1 MRRLDRPPP
10 AWRPSGPAL
19 PGGRTPRAS
28 NSWAMAANVVLPVRR
43 ISAITVR
50 VVALALAP
58 CPDLAA
64 RALPSWRCWPCRA
77 SCGPRLADALPRPL
91 CRYARIILRTLTC
104 THRSLLVVDRTE
116 QCCGVCLPS
125 FTTRGSASCSL
136 APMICQQ
143 CQHPTAQ
150 HRRAETA
157 VDAGRL
163 YGTKEFPVVSAV
175 ARVILCRTP
184 SAARRLAISKS
195 LAEIAG
201 ISKPICAQP
210 LFIAPNSRRCV
221 LHVSPCSVERRDGF

>member
-91 CRYARIILRTLTC
+91 CRYARIILRTLRC

-143 CQHPTAQ
+143 CQHPTANIEGKNCRRFRAPVRYERIPGRLS
-150 HRRAETA
+150 RRA
-157 VDAGRL
+157 RNS
-163 YGTKEFPVVSAV
+163 VSYAKRG
-175 ARVILCRTP
+175 AP
-184 SAARRLAISKS
+184 S
-195 LAEIAG
+195 G
-201 ISKPICAQP
+201 
-210 LFIAPNSRRCV
+210 N
-221 LHVSPCSVERRDGF
+221 